1 MREFKMDSI
10 KQSKKMKI
18 ADENDVRK
26 EEMYHFL
33 IQNTN
38 DLIAVLNE
46 NFEHEFINEPTYLKV
61 LGYSEEDLIGK
72 HPQDFTH
79 PEDIP
84 RVAAAIKKG
93 IINGD
98 VSEKFRIKHKMG
110 HYVWLE
116 TKAKFFKTSNGKFK
130 FIFISKDLTESI
142 QIRDSEV
149 TYRLITENAND
160 LIRVLNKD
168 FDIEFLNEA
177 AHKKVLGYSKEDLL
191 KKKDIFFNHPDDYRN
206 ISKFMM
212 RVFKTGEGFHE
223 SRLKHKNGNY
233 IWFEVKIKCFKDDQN
248 LQKYLLIYRDINERK
263 KTEQKLKESE
273 QMYRNLYENSPVAII
288 LTDEIG
294 NILEQNES
302 SQKIFGFQDQEIYG
316 KNFEEFDVFTPDQ
329 INMIKEFYRNS
340 VKGIK
345 SRPIE
350 LMIKKKDGNRAWINF
365 QLSIIKQ
372 NNLNLIEIIAHDIS
386 EEKKAKMLIEKENE
400 KLLELNKMKTELVSR
415 VSHELKTPLNSVYG
429 ATQILLNLHKEE
441 VSDDALEFIEMIH
454 KGGLRLKK
462 LIENLLDIS
471 RIESNQLEL
480 NIGKYNLSEI
490 IEECVDDIKYFA
502 NERDIDISLELLDR
516 IICEIDKFRIE
527 QVITNLLSNAVKNTP
542 PKGSVK
548 VTLSRNEGSIYISV
562 QDSGIGLTLGEMDKL
577 FNKFGKIERYG
588 QRMMVD
594 IEGTGLGLFIAKE
607 IIDLHKGSI
616 WVASEG
622 KNKGARFTVRLNQHF
637 E

>member
-1 MREFKMDSI
+1 MDAM
-10 KQSKKMKI
+10 KQTEKMKLV
-18 ADENDVRK
+18 DENDFGK

-61 LGYSEEDLIGK
+61 LGYSEVDLIGK

-84 RVAAAIKKG
+84 RVATAIKEGLKK
-93 IINGD
+93 GD

-116 TKAKFFKTSNGKFK
+116 TKAKLFKTNNGKFK

-142 QIRDSEV
+142 QIRDSEAV
-149 TYRLITENAND
+149 YRLITENAND

-168 FDIEFLNEA
+168 FDIEFLNET
-177 AHKKVLGYSKEDLL
+177 AHKKVLGYTKEDLL
-191 KKKDIFFNHPDDYRN
+191 NKKDIFFNHPDDYRN
-206 ISKFMM
+206 INKFMM
-212 RVFKTGEGFHE
+212 KVFKTGEGFHE

-233 IWFEVKIKCFKDDQN
+233 IWFEVKIKCFKDDQGQ
-248 LQKYLLIYRDINERK
+248 QKYLLIYRDINERK

-273 QMYRNLYENSPVAII
+273 EMYRNLYENSPVAIV
-288 LTDEIG
+288 LTDDEG
-294 NILEQNES
+294 FILEQNEA
-302 SQKIFGFQDQEIYG
+302 SQKIFGFQDEEIYG
-316 KNFEEFDVFTPDQ
+316 KNFEDFDVFTSEQ
-329 INMIKEFYRNS
+329 IYIVKEYYRNS
-340 VKGIK
+340 IQGMR

-350 LMIKKKDGNRAWINF
+350 LMIKKKGGNRAWINF

-372 NNLNLIEIIAHDIS
+372 NNLNLIEIIAQDIT

-429 ATQILLNLHKEE
+429 ATQILLNSHKNEM
-441 VSDDALEFIEMIH
+441 SDETLEFIEMIH
-454 KGGLRLKK
+454 KGGSRLKK

-471 RIESNQLEL
+471 RIESDQLKL
-480 NIGKYNLSEI
+480 NIDQHNISEI
-490 IEECVDDIKYFA
+490 IKECVEDIRYFA
-502 NERDIDISLELLDR
+502 NERGIQISLELLDNV
-516 IICEIDKFRIE
+516 ICEIDKLRIE
-527 QVITNLLSNAVKNTP
+527 QVITNLLSNAIKNTP
-542 PKGSVK
+542 PNGLVK
-548 VTLSRNEGSIYISV
+548 ITLSRNGETLYISV
-562 QDSGIGLTLGEMDKL
+562 QDSGVGLTLGEMDKL

-588 QRMMVD
+588 QRMNVD
-594 IEGTGLGLFIAKE
+594 IEGTGLGLFITKE
-607 IIDLHKGSI
+607 IVDLHKGSI

-622 KNKGARFTVRLNQHF
+622 KNKGARFTVRLNQYF

>member
-1 MREFKMDSI
+1 MDAI
-10 KQSKKMKI
+10 KQAEKI
-18 ADENDVRK
+18 KLVDENDDSK

-46 NFEHEFINEPTYLKV
+46 NFEHEFINEPAYLKV

-72 HPQDFTH
+72 NPQDFTH

-84 RVAAAIKKG
+84 RVATAIKKG
-93 IINGD
+93 IKKGE

-116 TKAKFFKTSNGKFK
+116 TKAKLFKTNNGKSK
-130 FIFISKDLTESI
+130 FIYISKDLTESI
-142 QIRDSEV
+142 QIRESEAA
-149 TYRLITENAND
+149 YRLITENAND

-168 FDIEFLNEA
+168 FDIEFLNET
-177 AHKKVLGYSKEDLL
+177 AHKKVLGYTKDELL

-206 ISKFMM
+206 INKFMM
-212 RVFKTGEGFHE
+212 NVFKRGEGFHE

-233 IWFEVKIKCFKDDQN
+233 IWFEVRIKCFKDDQN
-248 LQKYLLIYRDINERK
+248 QQKYLLIYRDINERK
-263 KTEQKLKESE
+263 ETEEKLKESE
-273 QMYRNLYENSPVAII
+273 EMYRNLYENSPVAIV
-288 LTDEIG
+288 LTDEEG
-294 NILEQNES
+294 FILEQNEA
-302 SQKIFGFQDQEIYG
+302 SQKIFGFQDSEIYG
-316 KNFEEFDVFTPDQ
+316 KNFEDFNVFTPEQ
-329 INMIKEFYRNS
+329 IHYINESYSNS
-340 VKGIK
+340 LKGIK
-345 SRPIE
+345 LRPIE

-372 NNLNLIEIIAHDIS
+372 NDSNLIEVIAHDIT
-386 EEKKAKMLIEKENE
+386 EEKKAKMVIEKENE

-429 ATQILLNLHKEE
+429 ATQILLNLHRNEI
-441 VSDDALEFIEMIH
+441 SDKILEFIEMIH
-454 KGGLRLKK
+454 KGGSRLKK

-471 RIESNQLEL
+471 RIESNQLNL
-480 NIGKYNLSEI
+480 NIEKHNVSEI
-490 IEECVDDIKYFA
+490 IKESVEDIRYFA
-502 NERDIDISLELLDR
+502 KERKITLSLELLD
-516 IICEIDKFRIE
+516 IVFCEIDKLRIE
-527 QVITNLLSNAVKNTP
+527 QVITNLLSNAIKNTP
-542 PKGSVK
+542 PNGLVK
-548 VTLSRNEGSIYISV
+548 VILSRNEDAIYISV
-562 QDSGIGLTLGEMDKL
+562 QDSGVGLTLGEMDKL

-588 QRMMVD
+588 QRMDVD
-594 IEGTGLGLFIAKE
+594 IEGTGLGLFIIKE

>member
-1 MREFKMDSI
+1 M
-10 KQSKKMKI
+10 
-18 ADENDVRK
+18 
-26 EEMYHFL
+26 
-33 IQNTN
+33 
-38 DLIAVLNE
+38 
-46 NFEHEFINEPTYLKV
+46 
-61 LGYSEEDLIGK
+61 
-72 HPQDFTH
+72 
-79 PEDIP
+79 
-84 RVAAAIKKG
+84 
-93 IINGD
+93 
-98 VSEKFRIKHKMG
+98 
-110 HYVWLE
+110 
-116 TKAKFFKTSNGKFK
+116 
-130 FIFISKDLTESI
+130 
-142 QIRDSEV
+142 
-149 TYRLITENAND
+149 
-160 LIRVLNKD
+160 
-168 FDIEFLNEA
+168 
-177 AHKKVLGYSKEDLL
+177 
-191 KKKDIFFNHPDDYRN
+191 
-206 ISKFMM
+206 
-212 RVFKTGEGFHE
+212 
-223 SRLKHKNGNY
+223 KHKNGNY

>member
-1 MREFKMDSI
+1 MDAM
-10 KQSKKMKI
+10 KQTEKMKLV
-18 ADENDVRK
+18 DENDVNK

-61 LGYSEEDLIGK
+61 LGYSEVDLIGK

-84 RVAAAIKKG
+84 RVATAIKKG
-93 IINGD
+93 IKKGE
-98 VSEKFRIKHKMG
+98 VSEKFRIKHKRG

-116 TKAKFFKTSNGKFK
+116 TKAKLFKTNNGKFK

-142 QIRDSEV
+142 QIRDSEAV
-149 TYRLITENAND
+149 YRLITENAND

-168 FDIEFLNEA
+168 FDIEFLNET
-177 AHKKVLGYSKEDLL
+177 AHKKVLGYTKDELL

-206 ISKFMM
+206 INKFMM
-212 RVFKTGEGFHE
+212 KVFKTGEGFHE

-233 IWFEVKIKCFKDDQN
+233 IWFEVKIKCFKDDQGQ
-248 LQKYLLIYRDINERK
+248 QKYLLIYRDINERK

-273 QMYRNLYENSPVAII
+273 EMYRNLYENSPVAIV
-288 LTDEIG
+288 LTDDEG
-294 NILEQNES
+294 FILEQNEA
-302 SQKIFGFQDQEIYG
+302 SQKIFGFQDEEIYG
-316 KNFEEFDVFTPDQ
+316 KNFEDFDVFTSEQ
-329 INMIKEFYRNS
+329 IYIVKEYYRNS
-340 VKGIK
+340 IQGMR

-350 LMIKKKDGNRAWINF
+350 LMIKKKGGNRAWINF

-372 NNLNLIEIIAHDIS
+372 NNLNLIEIIAQDIT

-429 ATQILLNLHKEE
+429 ATQILLNSHKNEM
-441 VSDDALEFIEMIH
+441 SDETLEFIEMIH
-454 KGGLRLKK
+454 KGGSRLKK

-471 RIESNQLEL
+471 RIESDQLKL
-480 NIGKYNLSEI
+480 NIDQHNISEI
-490 IEECVDDIKYFA
+490 IKECVEDIRYFA
-502 NERDIDISLELLDR
+502 NERGIQISLELLDNV
-516 IICEIDKFRIE
+516 ICEIDKLRIE
-527 QVITNLLSNAVKNTP
+527 QVITNLLSNAIKNTP
-542 PKGSVK
+542 PNGLVK
-548 VTLSRNEGSIYISV
+548 ITLSRNGETLYISV
-562 QDSGIGLTLGEMDKL
+562 QDSGVGLTLGEMDKL

-588 QRMMVD
+588 QRMNVD
-594 IEGTGLGLFIAKE
+594 IEGTGLGLFITKE
-607 IIDLHKGSI
+607 IVDLHKGSI

-622 KNKGARFTVRLNQHF
+622 KNKGARFTVRLNQYF